1 MQTLCATTQ
10 MSIGRPTHALPY
22 WRHPASPTK
31 DPERT
36 SPHSRYLQRPRLHP
50 SACACKD
57 AIFGRPQGWTFGE
70 HELSTPHG
78 LRAAAPA
85 RASPG
90 CDRALLLAVSV
101 RRLRLRL
108 RLLLLLLLLLPL
120 LPLLLLLRLGL
131 RRMLS
136 TITSDDWQSPR

>member
-1 MQTLCATTQ
+1 MQFLGARKAGRLAR
-10 MSIGRPTHALPY
+10 MS
-22 WRHPASPTK
+22 
-31 DPERT
+31 
-36 SPHSRYLQRPRLHP
+36 
-50 SACACKD
+50 C
-57 AIFGRPQGWTFGE
+57 
-70 HELSTPHG
+70 LSPHG

-108 RLLLLLLLLLPL
+108 RLLLLRLLLLPL
-120 LPLLLLLRLGL
+120 LPLLLLLLRLGL

-136 TITSDDWQSPR
+136 HLRRLATT

>member
-1 MQTLCATTQ
+1 MCK
-10 MSIGRPTHALPY
+10 RHAL
-22 WRHPASPTK
+22 RTTNEHLLAHTRAALLEASSKPNQG
-31 DPERT
+31 PQRT
-36 SPHSRYLQRPRLHP
+36 SPHSRYLQRPWLHP

-57 AIFGRPQGWTFGE
+57 AIFGRPQGWAFGE
-70 HELSTPHG
+70 RELSVPQG

-90 CDRALLLAVSV
+90 CDRVLLLALSV

-108 RLLLLLLLLLPL
+108 RLLRLLLLLLPL

-136 TITSDDWQSPR
+136 HLRRLAIT